1 MITRRQTSK
10 REDSNMNRKRL
21 GQFLIGGVFTACA
34 VVVTALIDLV
44 TKETQKAASA
54 GEKPEEQ
61 AKRE

>member
-1 MITRRQTSK
+1 
-10 REDSNMNRKRL
+10 MNRKRL